1 LRCATGVRDKNTIKG
16 INKKNENKRK
26 LNIKC
31 CEGKGFKR
39 LIEEQKS
46 LPVVSVGDVIVVML
60 GGSLFH

>member
-16 INKKNENKRK
+16 INKKRIENKRK

-46 LPVVSVGDVIVVML
+46 LPAL
-60 GGSLFH
+60 